1 MRETNRRHP
10 GMTRRRKSVAIT
22 TPAMEKNGL
31 EHAFSAIDGIR
42 LRLKPLPNVISGKAP
57 IAEGRR

>member
-22 TPAMEKNGL
+22 TPATGKNGL
-31 EHAFSAIDGIR
+31 EDAFSAIDGIR
-42 LRLKPLPNVISGKAP
+42 PRRKPLPNVIAGKAP
-57 IAEGRR
+57 IAVGRR